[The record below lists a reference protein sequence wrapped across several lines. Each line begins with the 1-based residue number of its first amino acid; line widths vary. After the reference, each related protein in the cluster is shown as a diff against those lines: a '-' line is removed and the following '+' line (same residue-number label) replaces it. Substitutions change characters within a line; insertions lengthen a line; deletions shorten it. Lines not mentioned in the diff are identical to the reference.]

1 MEGEKLNRTG
11 LACLAVV
18 YVVWG
23 STYLAIRLAV
33 REGAGFPPFTLGG
46 LRVIVAGLAL
56 LLIAAALGRPLR
68 PRRAD
73 LVCLLGSG
81 LLLWPLANGLVTWGE
96 QRADSGLAAL
106 LVGSMPIWIAIMESH
121 LDRRLP
127 SALLVAALL
136 TGFAGVGLL
145 AWPVLSHGAR
155 ADVMSVLALLAAPI
169 TWGAGSIWQ
178 RRRSL
183 QTAPLVASAWQQLFG
198 GLGFALLA
206 VVLREPRPTPTPVA
220 WGAWAYLAVFGSIVA
235 FTCYVQTLR
244 LLPMNVTATYAYVNP
259 VIAVV
264 LGRLVLGEAITGW
277 TLAGASLVILG
288 VAGVFRD
295 RARQARFLHRPDL
308 AARSLPPPT
317 D

>member
-1 MEGEKLNRTG
+1 MQGEKLSRAG

-33 REGAGFPPFTLGG
+33 REGAGWPPFTLGG
-46 LRVIVAGLAL
+46 LRVLAAGVAL
-56 LLIAAALGRPLR
+56 LLIAAALRRPLR
-68 PRRAD
+68 PRRRD
-73 LVCLLGSG
+73 LGVLLGSG

-96 QRADSGLAAL
+96 QRADSGYAAL

-127 SALLVAALL
+127 SALLIVSLL
-136 TGFAGVGLL
+136 AGFAGIGLL
-145 AWPVLSHGAR
+145 AWPVLRHGAR
-155 ADVMSVLALLAAPI
+155 ADVLSVIALLAAPI

-178 RRRSL
+178 RRHGVQSP
-183 QTAPLVASAWQQLFG
+183 PLVASAWQQLCG
-198 GLGFALLA
+198 GIGFALIALL
-206 VVLREPRPTPTPVA
+206 LREPRPTPTPVA

-235 FTCYVQTLR
+235 FTCYIQSLR

-259 VIAVV
+259 VVAVI
-264 LGRLVLGEAITGW
+264 LGRIVLDEPITGW
-277 TLAGASLVILG
+277 TVGGAGLVILG

-295 RARQARFLHRPDL
+295 RARPGVFLRRRVPAPAVPP
-308 AARSLPPPT
+308 AAE
-317 D
+317 